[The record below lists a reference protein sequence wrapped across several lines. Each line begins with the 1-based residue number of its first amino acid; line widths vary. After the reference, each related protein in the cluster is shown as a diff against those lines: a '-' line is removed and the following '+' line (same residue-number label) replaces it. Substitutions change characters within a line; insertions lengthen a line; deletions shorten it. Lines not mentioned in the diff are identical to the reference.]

1 MLELYYKFFD
11 KFCDVNKFEELEMD
25 TDWLY
30 WLKKIYTTVS
40 NQIRE
45 LLGKKLGK
53 VTAETLSRRMQNPIS
68 SLECVAVRI
77 KNMISGS
84 RDFLKKNLHVQ
95 KCYVCEARHIA
106 AMTTSQISSN
116 LAVKDKTSEFSKI
129 LETVPCQNTGKCSM
143 KQLILNLLTEDSEL

>member
-11 KFCDVNKFEELEMD
+11 KFCDLNKFEELEMD

-30 WLKKIYTTVS
+30 WPKKIYTTVS

-84 RDFLKKNLHVQ
+84 RVFLKKNFYVQ

-116 LAVKDKTSEFSKI
+116 LAVKD
-129 LETVPCQNTGKCSM
+129 
-143 KQLILNLLTEDSEL
+143 